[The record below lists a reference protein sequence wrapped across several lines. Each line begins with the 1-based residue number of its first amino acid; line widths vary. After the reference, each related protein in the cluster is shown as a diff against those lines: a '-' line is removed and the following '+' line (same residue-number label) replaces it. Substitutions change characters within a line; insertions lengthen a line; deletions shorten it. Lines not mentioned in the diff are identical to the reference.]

1 MKDEKRSPQEM
12 GGDLDS
18 PMPEDEDVEMSDASK
33 KSPQKIEEPINFS
46 QANESDMPIDELL
59 KQNNDED
66 IIVDPIEKYRKFE
79 ELARSGALLA
89 NQGQRPCAA
98 RALAAAARLPVHP
111 SSLLAGSRLRLS
123 RY

>member
-1 MKDEKRSPQEM
+1 M

-66 IIVDPIEKYRKFE
+66 IIVEFYHNG
-79 ELARSGALLA
+79 ELLQPNTSVYEICREPTTEPQIKNMKDLLS
-89 NQGQRPCAA
+89 QI
-98 RALAAAARLPVHP
+98 
-111 SSLLAGSRLRLS
+111 
-123 RY
+123 